1 MLLKKRIWVLVFG
14 FMYLVLVGAM
24 DKSYNTILQLSKC
37 IQFGKIC
44 ENEGELK
51 NPFKITLP
59 SCANVKKTSVRQAK
73 NVKRD

>member
-1 MLLKKRIWVLVFG
+1 MGEIISEEVFNI
-14 FMYLVLVGAM
+14 LTRLCINV
-24 DKSYNTILQLSKC
+24 YNTILQLGKC